1 MKNKISISVIV
12 IGAILFIVG
21 LFTQIP
27 SKELTTYEL
36 LDDKYSVIEEYVGG
50 DAYNYIIGASLV
62 GGEIAGA
69 KTQKTVFIS
78 TGLLI
83 ICLGLCML
91 VFSKE
96 NTDEITLS
104 ETIEAK
110 VTSND
115 DVNKVDV
122 VLENEE
128 TITDDIVSE
137 DTTNNEE

>member
-1 MKNKISISVIV
+1 MKKKISISVIV

-69 KTQKTVFIS
+69 KTQKAVFIS
-78 TGLLI
+78 VGLLI
-83 ICLGLCML
+83 ICLGLCL
-91 VFSKE
+91 LAFSKE
-96 NTDEITLS
+96 NTDEITLPEII
-104 ETIEAK
+104 ETKDTSDDEVNEA
-110 VTSND
+110 
-115 DVNKVDV
+115 DV

-128 TITDDIVSE
+128 TIADDTVSE
-137 DTTNNEE
+137 NTTNNEE

>member
-1 MKNKISISVIV
+1 MKKKIYISVIV

-69 KTQKTVFIS
+69 KTQKAVFIS
-78 TGLLI
+78 VGLLI
-83 ICLGLCML
+83 ICLGLCL
-91 VFSKE
+91 LAFSKE
-96 NTDEITLS
+96 DTNEVTLRETAENEIISDTEVN
-104 ETIEAK
+104 ET
-110 VTSND
+110 
-115 DVNKVDV
+115 DV

-128 TITDDIVSE
+128 TTEDDIVSE
-137 DTTNNEE
+137 ETTNNE

>member
-1 MKNKISISVIV
+1 MKKKISISVIV

-69 KTQKTVFIS
+69 KTQKAVFIS
-78 TGLLI
+78 VGLLI
-83 ICLGLCML
+83 ICLGLCL
-91 VFSKE
+91 LAFSKE
-96 NTDEITLS
+96 DTNEVTLRETAENEIISDTEVN
-104 ETIEAK
+104 ET
-110 VTSND
+110 
-115 DVNKVDV
+115 DV

-128 TITDDIVSE
+128 TTEDDIVSE
-137 DTTNNEE
+137 ETTNNE